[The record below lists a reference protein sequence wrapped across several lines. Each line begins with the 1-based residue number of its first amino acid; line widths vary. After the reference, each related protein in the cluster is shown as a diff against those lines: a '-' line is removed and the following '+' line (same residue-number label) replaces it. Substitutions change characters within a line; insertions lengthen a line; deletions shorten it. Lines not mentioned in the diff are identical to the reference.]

1 MVGLMAVMMAVMM
14 VLMAVVIVLMVLFNY
29 KRFTSNLYF

>member
-1 MVGLMAVMMAVMM
+1 MAVMM

>member
-1 MVGLMAVMMAVMM
+1 MAVMMAVMM

-29 KRFTSNLYF
+29 KRLTSNLYF